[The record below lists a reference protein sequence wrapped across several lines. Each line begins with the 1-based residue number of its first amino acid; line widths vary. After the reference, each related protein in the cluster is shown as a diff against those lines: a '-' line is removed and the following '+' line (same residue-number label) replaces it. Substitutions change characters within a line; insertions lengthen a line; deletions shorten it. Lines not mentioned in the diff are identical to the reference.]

1 MKRGEIWWYEHPY
14 LKRRPALIMTRDEAI
29 GNLGELFT
37 VLATTQIRG
46 LPTEVEIGVADG
58 MPSDCVLNADH
69 IDAVDKSFLN
79 ERITVLG
86 PEKMGEVCR
95 ALALATSCG

>member
-46 LPTEVEIGVADG
+46 LPTEVEIGAADG
-58 MPSDCVLNADH
+58 MPSSCVLNADH
-69 IDAVDKSFLN
+69 VDAVAKGYLG
-79 ERITVLG
+79 ELITTLSA
-86 PEKMGEVCR
+86 EKLDAVCR
-95 ALALATSCG
+95 ALDAATGC

>member
-37 VLATTQIRG
+37 VLATTKIRG
-46 LPTEVEIGVADG
+46 LATEVEIGVADG

-69 IDAVDKSFLN
+69 VDAVDKSFLSK
-79 ERITVLG
+79 RITQLG
-86 PEKMGEVCR
+86 AAKMDEVCR